1 MKKEI
6 NCTFM
11 MSGTYSLESN
21 SVYDAWLEA
30 QGKLIPLPLQ
40 REYVGDSL
48 EVSSLAEC
56 MTANG
61 WDEEEVD
68 DLSSMSKE
76 ELIQEIDRRCELG
89 IAFKNE
95 AYSTSRLK
103 EFLLDYYGFPYTTPV
118 PSQPQPEQ
126 PSPKRDVYAVLCS
139 RNKAMDIKVFE
150 SMDDAKEYIK
160 NDLQAEK
167 NSLSKKGIEP
177 DILSSDEL
185 LFTQV
190 LSPDSSHYV
199 YWKIV
204 QTGLIPQVS
213 SGITSPAPQPAA
225 NGRKDMSTDTK
236 NHSSPLLPKD
246 LRVETPMGAIIA
258 RPELLNHEVWI
269 DLRRPDAIDDMPLA
283 VVSPSVDES
292 GVCDGRIKVEIMGDG
307 RKGKK
312 NKVIYFDRIDKFFRQ
327 TTSNPSHMYDT
338 SELQLQTS
346 LGCIVARPLIS
357 GIWVGLQRSG
367 STLRLPLAC
376 ISFSAKNG
384 KQTISIDVEREGRT
398 SHTGE
403 CLIFD
408 GIEDYFRLDEEE
420 DSQCIPKRTE
430 TATPIASF
438 IFDSH
443 GRDSELNSRT
453 GETVEV
459 LCQLSKDKIDEEET
473 GPMFQVRFKD
483 GFETDVFADELTL
496 TAWNAD

>member
-185 LFTQV
+185 LFTQ
-190 LSPDSSHYV
+190 LIDQDSNHLV
-199 YWKIV
+199 YWKII
-204 QTGLIPQVS
+204 QTGLIPKATPS
-213 SGITSPAPQPAA
+213 AGPQSAVNENA
-225 NGRKDMSTDTK
+225 NRGENSDTP
-236 NHSSPLLPKD
+236 SVPTD
-246 LRVETPMGAIIA
+246 LRVETPMGAILA
-258 RPELLNHEVWI
+258 RPELLDHGVWI
-269 DLRRPDAIDDMPLA
+269 DLRRPDASDDLPL
-283 VVSPSVDES
+283 VLVSLSFDES
-292 GVCDGRIKVEIMGDG
+292 GACDGRIKTEVVGEG
-307 RKGKK
+307 RKNQE
-312 NKVIYFDRIDKFFRQ
+312 NKVIYFDGIDKYFQ
-327 TTSNPSHMYDT
+327 HTDNGPAPQNDPT
-338 SELQLQTS
+338 ELLIPTS
-346 LGCIVARPLIS
+346 LGHIIAHPICT
-357 GIWVGLQRSG
+357 GIWVGLQRSY
-367 STLRLPLAC
+367 STQRLPLAYVYYSPRKQAII
-376 ISFSAKNG
+376 ISVYA
-384 KQTISIDVEREGRT
+384 EGRT
-398 SHTGE
+398 IPKSDSFV
-403 CLIFD
+403 LD
-408 GIEDYFRLDEEE
+408 GIEDYFRMDDEN
-420 DSQCIPKRTE
+420 
-430 TATPIASF
+430 
-438 IFDSH
+438 
-443 GRDSELNSRT
+443 GN
-453 GETVEV
+453 
-459 LCQLSKDKIDEEET
+459 
-473 GPMFQVRFKD
+473 
-483 GFETDVFADELTL
+483 
-496 TAWNAD
+496 